1 MLMNICPSD
10 EHAAFHAS
18 MNAACS
24 PSGAF
29 LSHPKPVTNAPY
41 SLYVLWIRCV
51 KFNLLSDLLDMN
63 SNRGY
68 ISYAVH
74 IPYLAEQ
81 LILGKYLVWVAGK
94 EAQYIELLIR
104 KYLLLVINIH
114 SSVRLV
120 YLKTSDLDDV
130 ILECR

>member
-1 MLMNICPSD
+1 
-10 EHAAFHAS
+10 
-18 MNAACS
+18 
-24 PSGAF
+24 
-29 LSHPKPVTNAPY
+29 
-41 SLYVLWIRCV
+41 
-51 KFNLLSDLLDMN
+51 MN
-63 SNRGY
+63 SNRCN

-74 IPYLAEQ
+74 IPDLAEQ
-81 LILGKYLVWVAGK
+81 LILGKYLVRVAGK
-94 EAQYIELLIR
+94 EAQYVELFVR